1 MTLDY
6 SKKTMQQFF
15 KPKNFG
21 KIKNPDAI
29 GEVRNEIC
37 GDVMEMHLKIDA
49 KTSIIK
55 DIKFQTYGCIAAIA
69 STSMLT
75 QLVKGKTIEQAQ
87 KLTMYDIKNA
97 LHDLPKIKI
106 HCSSMAIQVLK
117 KAIENYKENHKEIN
131 MKKQNGK

>member
-1 MTLDY
+1 MTLNY

-21 KIKNPDAI
+21 KIKNPDAV
-29 GEVRNEIC
+29 GEVGNAFC
-37 GDVMEMHLKIDA
+37 GDIMEMHLKINK
-49 KTSIIK
+49 KTNIIK

-75 QLVKGKTIEQAQ
+75 QLVKGKTLEQAQ
-87 KLTMYDIKNA
+87 KLTMKDVKNA

-106 HCSSMAIQVLK
+106 HCSSMAVQALK
-117 KAIENYKENHKEIN
+117 KAIDNYKGGNK
-131 MKKQNGK
+131 